1 MNKAKSLLVK
11 LGVGTSLATVVSSS
25 AFAADGDYTSQIAA
39 AIASASANQTAVIL
53 GVVTLAA
60 IGFGV
65 GRLLGWFK

>member
-1 MNKAKSLLVK
+1 MSNAQK
-11 LGVGTSLATVVSSS
+11 LMLKMAAVGTTIAASST
-25 AFAADGDYTSQIAA
+25 AFAADYTAA
-39 AIASASANQTAVIL
+39 VGSAVTEASGNQTAVIL

>member
-11 LGVGTSLATVVSSS
+11 LGVGTGITAAASTS
-25 AFAADGDYTSQIAA
+25 AFAAGGDYTSQIAA
-39 AIASASANQTAVIL
+39 AIDAASSNQTAVIL